1 MIHFF
6 RKIRQDLFAE
16 KSPSTAS
23 GRFIKY
29 LIYAFGEIILVVI
42 GILIALQINN
52 WNTARVDRKQE
63 LKIYQTIKSQVMED
77 LNELAKV
84 IDYNNH
90 FTNQF
95 EKGNQYI
102 LANNRNAI
110 DTLAYIAM
118 TLSQFS
124 DFHRSSNIYETLVN
138 SGDIKLLKNDS
149 ITSNLQRLEMTYNM
163 INSLEDIHWELIIT
177 EVSPV
182 FRGVVNYTTFEIIKP
197 DELYSVELQNLFFE
211 CINLM
216 KIKDAVYQQ
225 ALGEMND
232 IIALID
238 EELQE

>member
-1 MIHFF
+1 MISFF
-6 RKIRQDLFAE
+6 RKIRKDLFTE
-16 KSPSTAS
+16 KTPSTVW
-23 GRFIKY
+23 GRFFKY

-52 WNTARVDRKQE
+52 WNNDRMNRKQE
-63 LKIYQTIKSQVMED
+63 LKIYQTIKSQVIED
-77 LNELAKV
+77 LNEISKV
-84 IDYNNH
+84 IDYNTH

-102 LANNRNAI
+102 LAKNRNAI

-118 TLSQFS
+118 NLSQFS

-149 ITSNLQRLEMTYNM
+149 ITFNLQKLEMTYNM
-163 INSLEDIHWELIIT
+163 INRLEDIHWELIIT

-225 ALGEMND
+225 ALGEMNA
-232 IIALID
+232 IVGLID
-238 EELQE
+238 EELEE

>member
-1 MIHFF
+1 MINFF
-6 RKIRQDLFAE
+6 RKIRKQLFSE
-16 KSPSTAS
+16 NNPNTAA
-23 GRFIKY
+23 GKFGKY
-29 LIYAFGEIILVVI
+29 LVYAVGEIVLVVI

-52 WNTARVDRKQE
+52 WNTDRINRTQE
-63 LKIYQTIKSQVMED
+63 LKIYQTIKSQVLED
-77 LNELAKV
+77 KNELSKV
-84 IDYNNH
+84 IDYNIH

-149 ITSNLQRLEMTYNM
+149 ITFNLQKLEMTYNL
-163 INSLEDIHWELIIT
+163 INRLEDIHWELIIT

-216 KIKDAVYQQ
+216 KIKDTVYQQ
-225 ALGEMND
+225 ALDEING
-232 IIALID
+232 IIDLID
-238 EELQE
+238 EEMNQ